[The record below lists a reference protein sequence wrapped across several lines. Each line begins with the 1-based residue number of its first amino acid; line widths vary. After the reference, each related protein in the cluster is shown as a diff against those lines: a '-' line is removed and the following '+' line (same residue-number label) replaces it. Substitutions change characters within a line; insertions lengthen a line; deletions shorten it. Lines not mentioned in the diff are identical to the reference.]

1 MINDRIKFLSIS
13 YLNSKFLSNYTYKS
27 IKKYFKIFN
36 ALGKYRIASFVTL
49 TQVAGYVC
57 ATGKD
62 NFDLKRLLFSSAGVY
77 LTASCAAHLNHMFEI
92 KYDSKMLRTK
102 NRPLVLRT
110 CSMRCAMGSCII
122 SGLVG
127 LFCMHYGTSEES
139 TLLALAN
146 IILYAFI
153 YTPMKRFSTLNTD
166 LGSIVGAIPPLIGW
180 FSAPEDVDKFKAE
193 ALMLPAI
200 LFTWQFM
207 HFYPLSTMHIKDYKN
222 AGFKML
228 CYLRPRLCQALTVM
242 HSFALGAVCLSSQ
255 NICEMNP
262 FLNYGLMLP
271 INARG
276 LHLACKFAST
286 GNHPEAK
293 KLFLFSLINLPII
306 LSTFM
311 LNSVLFKNFNK
322 PTGNEILQSHSNFDD
337 DFESSKLEF

>member
-1 MINDRIKFLSIS
+1 
-13 YLNSKFLSNYTYKS
+13 
-27 IKKYFKIFN
+27 
-36 ALGKYRIASFVTL
+36 
-49 TQVAGYVC
+49 
-57 ATGKD
+57 
-62 NFDLKRLLFSSAGVY
+62 
-77 LTASCAAHLNHMFEI
+77 
-92 KYDSKMLRTK
+92 
-102 NRPLVLRT
+102 
-110 CSMRCAMGSCII
+110 
-122 SGLVG
+122 
-127 LFCMHYGTSEES
+127 
-139 TLLALAN
+139 
-146 IILYAFI
+146 
-153 YTPMKRFSTLNTD
+153 
-166 LGSIVGAIPPLIGW
+166 
-180 FSAPEDVDKFKAE
+180 
-193 ALMLPAI
+193 
-200 LFTWQFM
+200 M

-322 PTGNEILQSHSNFDD
+322 PSGNEILQSHSNFDD
-337 DFESSKLEF
+337 DFEGSKLEF